1 MTWAG
6 RRPLLST
13 LRDRGETFQPLHR
26 PTHRQGRAR
35 IDSNDEDD
43 DDGDAGTA
51 VGGSRAAGG
60 DDVDWEGIQ
69 EEE

>member
-1 MTWAG
+1 M
-6 RRPLLST
+6 RRSSHFT
-13 LRDRGETFQPLHR
+13 AT
-26 PTHRQGRAR
+26 THRQGRAR
-35 IDSNDEDD
+35 IDFDDED

-51 VGGSRAAGG
+51 TTGG